1 MAAPNLPVRRVSRS
15 PYGYR
20 NMTSGIGVKGKELDK
35 PDRRLLTPSTNNK
48 GDRTE
53 GMHYVSDCELDSD
66 GEEGW
71 AAQMPRYPFEGIL
84 PRSRHRDCSLY
95 RNTQRWSKEF
105 RVANR
110 NETLLETVKLLDPTN
125 CVFRDDG
132 TCVLHSPHQM
142 LQIFSLKLDKIH
154 VDGGLVELYGYIA
167 ARDRID
173 RLLNHVVNFSRDEP
187 IIVQQGSVISMAG
200 PKRGIEL
207 VDTIVL
213 EYDMRIKAGDKEQ
226 DDLQLIDGVSV
237 KDDISTQD
245 RDVFTRRIR
254 GEYGV
259 VEISMSRLNYAVEAT
274 VQVLVSEVYSSFN
287 MHLGC
292 FTSGLQEEIQL
303 FDGAVDESGV
313 LKRSVIAVRMG
324 TSMDLKFKVGSEAS
338 LPVEH
343 CCSFKA
349 NQHGCVSQ
357 EIKTDRALVSVN
369 VTWSTLPL
377 VRL

>member
-1 MAAPNLPVRRVSRS
+1 
-15 PYGYR
+15 
-20 NMTSGIGVKGKELDK
+20 
-35 PDRRLLTPSTNNK
+35 
-48 GDRTE
+48 
-53 GMHYVSDCELDSD
+53 
-66 GEEGW
+66 
-71 AAQMPRYPFEGIL
+71 
-84 PRSRHRDCSLY
+84 
-95 RNTQRWSKEF
+95 
-105 RVANR
+105 
-110 NETLLETVKLLDPTN
+110 
-125 CVFRDDG
+125 
-132 TCVLHSPHQM
+132 
-142 LQIFSLKLDKIH
+142 
-154 VDGGLVELYGYIA
+154 
-167 ARDRID
+167 
-173 RLLNHVVNFSRDEP
+173 
-187 IIVQQGSVISMAG
+187 MAG
-200 PKRGIEL
+200 PKRRIEL

-213 EYDMRIKAGDKEQ
+213 EYDMRIKAVDKEQ
-226 DDLQLIDGVSV
+226 GDLQLIDGVSV